1 VATGTIALS
10 KFDTAEMMELTRSIV
25 VALMPNT
32 NEDHIVEALSTSA
45 KTLRRVAEESEAKV
59 AELLQ
64 QNAEK
69 IIETFS
75 GCVIFDHQS
84 VSFGDTTKGQ
94 KRLGVSL
101 MLRNKNLET
110 KCLFLNYTPT
120 YSSAAEDNIESVRE
134 ILANHGIL
142 VGVESGAIGI
152 CTDTDDK
159 ALHIIKNAGRKTKTS
174 GAQFD
179 SLNAYLGAQPIRP
192 EMAIFQAKWKA
203 DELDSHDEIRF
214 KKAASN
220 FKNCSTLPSD
230 YIFSVRFRK
239 VISSLKVIITIF
251 MK

>member
-1 VATGTIALS
+1 LTHHYSNLLKRVFEDFIIGN
-10 KFDTAEMMELTRSIV
+10 TRS
-25 VALMPNT
+25 
-32 NEDHIVEALSTSA
+32 E
-45 KTLRRVAEESEAKV
+45 
-59 AELLQ
+59 
-64 QNAEK
+64 
-69 IIETFS
+69 
-75 GCVIFDHQS
+75 
-84 VSFGDTTKGQ
+84 
-94 KRLGVSL
+94 
-101 MLRNKNLET
+101 
-110 KCLFLNYTPT
+110 Y
-120 YSSAAEDNIESVRE
+120 
-134 ILANHGIL
+134 
-142 VGVESGAIGI
+142 
-152 CTDTDDK
+152 DK

-239 VISSLKVIITIF
+239 VISSLKVIKTIS